1 MDIFGQQVFE
11 VLLDLNQEK
20 FFKNKPQVTI
30 GLQAVSLAKE

>member
-1 MDIFGQQVFE
+1 MDIFRQQVFE
-11 VLLDLNQEK
+11 VLLGLNQEK